1 MSNDRQKN
9 TLSPAPELTLTPI
22 GIARTAMLTKFE
34 APHQPDVKADTQRN
48 TIELNPGHN
57 YEAALRNLE
66 GFDRIWLIWWFHK
79 NDTWRPMVL
88 PPRGPG
94 TRRGLFATR
103 SPHRPNPI
111 GMTCTTLHRIS
122 GLTLEVGELDLV
134 DGTPILDIKP
144 YLPEVDAF
152 PDSSSGWLSEVQEY
166 LSTPPSYTVAISDLA
181 KEQLNWL
188 KEKFNEDFLT
198 RATEILERDPSPHR
212 TRRIRKRKAGG
223 FLIGCGPW
231 RLHFSLN
238 HKNVQIEQV
247 LSGYPMRLLLEP
259 GYDKVPSRDA
269 LLAFIEKWPSGK
281 IS

>member
-1 MSNDRQKN
+1 MSKEEPNKEELSSTDLK
-9 TLSPAPELTLTPI
+9 LSPI
-22 GIARTAMLTKFE
+22 GFARTKMLTKFE
-34 APHQPDVKADTQRN
+34 APHQPNVKVDYQRN
-48 TIELNPGHN
+48 TIELLPGHN
-57 YEAALRNLE
+57 YEPALKNLE

-111 GMTCTTLHRIS
+111 GITCTTLRRVS

-144 YLPEVDAF
+144 YIPEVDSF
-152 PDSSSGWLSEVQEY
+152 PNSSTGWLSEVEEY
-166 LSTPPSYTVAISDLA
+166 LSKPPSYKVSISELA
-181 KEQLNWL
+181 REQLDWL
-188 KEKFNEDFLT
+188 KETFNEDFLT
-198 RATEILERDPSPHR
+198 RATEILERDPAPHR

-223 FLIGCGPW
+223 FIIGCGPW
-231 RLHFSLN
+231 RLHFSVSN
-238 HKNVQIEQV
+238 KDIQIEQV
-247 LSGYPMRLLLEP
+247 LSGYPMRLLVEP
-259 GYDKVPSRDA
+259 GYDKVPSRNA
-269 LLAFIEKWPSGK
+269 LLAFLEKWPSGK